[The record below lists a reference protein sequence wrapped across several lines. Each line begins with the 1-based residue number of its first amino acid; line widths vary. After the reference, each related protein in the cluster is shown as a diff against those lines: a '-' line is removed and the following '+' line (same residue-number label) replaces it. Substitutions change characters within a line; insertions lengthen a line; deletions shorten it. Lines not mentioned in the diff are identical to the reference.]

1 MKKFQGSGGSEGE
14 TSSKQKKTMNKSDAE
29 KLILQ
34 FVIKRVVHKHLPEEI
49 QSAVDLL
56 KNCNDEPSTD
66 NIKIPKKCNLS
77 KVINPNGSHIN
88 VEPVEKQDNCSGTE
102 HMTNDYIKIEIQKY
116 ENRKN
121 KMHSKRTQT
130 DKEGSQRNKEVT
142 DRAFSDD
149 FKCRSYTGMIEKDL
163 NNF

>member
-1 MKKFQGSGGSEGE
+1 
-14 TSSKQKKTMNKSDAE
+14 MNKPDAE
-29 KLILQ
+29 KLILE

-56 KNCNDEPSTD
+56 KNCNDEPSRD

-102 HMTNDYIKIEIQKY
+102 HMANDYIEIEIQKY

-121 KMHSKRTQT
+121 MRSKRTQT
-130 DKEGSQRNKEVT
+130 DKEGSQRNKDVT
-142 DRAFSDD
+142 DRVFSDD
-149 FKCRSYTGMIEKDL
+149 FKCRSYTGMFFNSYL
-163 NNF
+163 